1 MSKHRKTS
9 GLKPQ
14 GDKKQRSNGRREPK
28 DKTVAAE
35 LAAVMR
41 EEMAPKPV
49 PVPAAAPRPA
59 PAPVPRATPAP
70 VPQAGSPAIAK
81 EVVKDKDPPSP
92 VVAKEVLKEKAPASP
107 VVAKEVVK
115 DKAPASPAVAK
126 KIATD
131 KAPAPPAQLLDTA
144 VDSLERSLKA
154 AGQGTVAVNCKLID
168 FARANMSSSFDF
180 AISLASASSPMQI
193 MQLQVSYWDERMK
206 ALVRQA
212 EELRALSAD
221 LVAKTNE
228 PLREHM
234 RRRLRPRAG

>member
-41 EEMAPKPV
+41 EDMAPE
-49 PVPAAAPRPA
+49 PVPAAAQRPA

-70 VPQAGSPAIAK
+70 VPQAASPAIAK
-81 EVVKDKDPPSP
+81 ELVNQAPPRP
-92 VVAKEVLKEKAPASP
+92 VVAKEA
-107 VVAKEVVK
+107 VK
-115 DKAPASPAVAK
+115 DKAPASPGPAK
-126 KIATD
+126 KIAAD

-206 ALVRQA
+206 AMVRQA

-221 LVAKTNE
+221 LMAKTNE

-234 RRRLRPRAG
+234 RRRLAPLAG

>member
-1 MSKHRKTS
+1 MSKHRRPS

-14 GDKKQRSNGRREPK
+14 GDKTQRSNGRREPK
-28 DKTVAAE
+28 DNAVAAE
-35 LAAVMR
+35 LAAIMR
-41 EEMAPKPV
+41 DESAPKPV
-49 PVPAAAPRPA
+49 AASVPSPA

-81 EVVKDKDPPSP
+81 EVVKDRDPPSP
-92 VVAKEVLKEKAPASP
+92 VVAKEVLKDKAPASP

-168 FARANMSSSFDF
+168 FVRANMSSSFDF

-193 MQLQVSYWDERMK
+193 VQLQVSYWDERMK

-234 RRRLRPRAG
+234 RPRLGPRAD

>member
-41 EEMAPKPV
+41 EDMAPE
-49 PVPAAAPRPA
+49 PVPAAAQRPA

-70 VPQAGSPAIAK
+70 VPQAASPAIAK
-81 EVVKDKDPPSP
+81 ELVNQAPPRP
-92 VVAKEVLKEKAPASP
+92 VVAKEA
-107 VVAKEVVK
+107 VK
-115 DKAPASPAVAK
+115 DKAPASPGPAK
-126 KIATD
+126 KIAAD

-180 AISLASASSPMQI
+180 AIRLASASSPMQI

-206 ALVRQA
+206 AMVRQA

-221 LVAKTNE
+221 LMAKTNE

-234 RRRLRPRAG
+234 RRRLAPLAG